1 MNLHLVL
8 DLVRPYGAKL
18 ALCSGLMLVES
29 AAALSVPWLGGL
41 FAGGLLTDQ
50 SVDTTTILLA
60 LIVLFALQA
69 SIKVV
74 NAWVLSATG
83 EEILANLQ
91 SRIYDHLQ
99 ALPLF
104 FHQER
109 RKGDVLAFV
118 TNDVAQLTQFLT
130 GTLLGLVPL
139 VVTIIGAV
147 VLMFRIEPVLAGIVA
162 VLVPAFYLILKIMT
176 RRLRPL
182 ARDVQQAEADAIATA
197 EEGLSMLPAIKTFT
211 RELRETERHATSV
224 QRVQVLRTTQMRI
237 YGALEPL
244 VQFISAAAIIVLL
257 WFGGDQIKGGT
268 LSPAELVTFLLY
280 AALITRPISSLA
292 SLYGQAQIA
301 RGNME
306 RLASILTERPEPIFA
321 GGKPLKDVRGE
332 IVFEKVSFSYPGRP
346 PALREL
352 DIKIAAG
359 ETIALTGENGA
370 GKSTLAHLLM
380 RLCKPDAGRI
390 LIDGDDIAGFD
401 LTSLRENIGIVP
413 QHVLLLNGSVKDN
426 IGFGKWGAA
435 DEAIQDA
442 ARLAQAHAFISAL
455 PGGYDTQI
463 GDQGV
468 RLSGGQRQRIALA
481 RALLKDPPILIL
493 DEATAMFDPGGE
505 ASFISQC
512 RETLDS
518 RTVILITH
526 RPASLALAD
535 RVVRMDS
542 GRIVAITG
550 HDVRRIA
557 PVLNRS

>member
-8 DLVRPYGAKL
+8 DLVRPYWTKL

-50 SVDTTTILLA
+50 SVDMTMILLA
-60 LIVLFALQA
+60 LIVLFAVQA
-69 SIKVV
+69 AIKFV

-83 EEILANLQ
+83 EKILADLQ
-91 SRIYDHLQ
+91 TRVYDHLQ
-99 ALPLF
+99 SLPLS

-130 GTLLGLVPL
+130 GTLLGLLPL

-147 VLMFRIEPVLAGIVA
+147 VLMVRIEPVLAGIVT

-182 ARDVQQAEADAIATA
+182 ARDLQQAEADAIATA
-197 EEGLSMLPAIKTFT
+197 EEGLSMLPAIKAFT
-211 RELRETERHATSV
+211 RELKETERYAKSV
-224 QRVQVLRTTQMRI
+224 ERVQELRTTQMRL

-257 WFGGDQIKGGT
+257 WIGGHQIKGGSM
-268 LSPAELVTFLLY
+268 SPAELVTFLLY

-321 GGKPLKDVRGE
+321 GGKPLTDVRGE

-346 PALREL
+346 PALRDL
-352 DIKIAAG
+352 DLKISAG
-359 ETIALTGENGA
+359 ETIAVTGENGA
-370 GKSTLAHLLM
+370 GKSTLAHMLM
-380 RLCKPDAGRI
+380 RLYEPDAGRI
-390 LIDGDDIAGFD
+390 LIDGTDIADVD

-426 IGFGKWGAA
+426 IGFGKWGAT
-435 DEAIQDA
+435 DTAIQRA
-442 ARLAQAHAFISAL
+442 AELAQAHAFITDL
-455 PGGYDTQI
+455 PHGYDTVI
-463 GDQGV
+463 GDQGI
-468 RLSGGQRQRIALA
+468 RLSGGQRQRVALA
-481 RALLKDPPILIL
+481 RALLKDPPILVL

-505 ASFISQC
+505 ASFISEC

-535 RVVRMDS
+535 RVVRMDG

-550 HDVRRIA
+550 HDERRMA
-557 PVLNRS
+557 PVVMRS